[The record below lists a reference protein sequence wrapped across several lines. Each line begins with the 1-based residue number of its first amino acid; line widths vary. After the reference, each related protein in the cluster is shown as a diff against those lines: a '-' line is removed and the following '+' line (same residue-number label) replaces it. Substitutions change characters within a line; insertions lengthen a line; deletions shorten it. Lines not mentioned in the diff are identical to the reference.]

1 VNRLPRSRGVPRWV
15 SLVLVASLLAPSLVA
30 AQAALEATFADLK
43 GEVEWS
49 PAGSS
54 QFQAASLNTVLHAGD
69 RIRTAAN
76 SAARL
81 AYFEGSAT
89 QLGDAT
95 EVRIDTL
102 QQGADQ
108 NLVRL
113 TQASGTS
120 QGAVQQRPGVA
131 TSYQTETPVS
141 VTEAPP
147 MTCPWVRVDADGTT
161 LVRNYQGAQPRGS
174 ITLDVPQLSYTTTFV
189 PGPFGPVPQLV
200 PQPTTTSMTVP
211 AGSPMNLQALSDCP
225 FGDQAGDVPGV
236 GAVASAESARVANTG
251 TSSPARLLQL
261 SADSGSAAAPLS
273 GADSG
278 PSSAR
283 GAAVTDPA
291 LAARPVAQAQGGGRN
306 LRVRNT
312 AGDRI
317 ETVTVAPGE
326 ETRVRPG
333 LPPDRPLP
341 IGQIQ
346 ASERES
352 SLVAA
357 LSLLQQQ
364 MQQRDAQRELLQGVA
379 GNQLGQALS
388 TLQINQ
394 IELQRLVAQEQA
406 LLAQIAAQQADVA
419 RREQQISQAEFLLFQ
434 QTLSVLQ
441 SLTQLQS
448 AEMAVATS
456 IVQIAQLETQLEQQ
470 AQSGS
475 PPSPQQQAQLQQ
487 QLIQLDQGI
496 ARLQQQLIALQPLVN
511 NLVVSCQQIGAQ
523 LAQLPPELQAI
534 RNRLDQ
540 ASQQLGNIFQVETTV
555 ARTLVTLGQ
564 SAAGSPQALS
574 ARLQLA

>member
-1 VNRLPRSRGVPRWV
+1 MNGLPRSRGVPRW
-15 SLVLVASLLAPSLVA
+15 LTLLLVASLLAPSLVA

-49 PAGSS
+49 PAGST

-76 SAARL
+76 SVARL
-81 AYFEGSAT
+81 AYYEGSAT
-89 QLGDAT
+89 QLGDTT
-95 EVRIDTL
+95 EVRLDTL
-102 QQGADQ
+102 QQGTDQ

-113 TQASGTS
+113 TQTSGTS
-120 QGAVQQRPGVA
+120 QGEVQQRPGVA
-131 TSYQTETPVS
+131 TSYQLETPVS
-141 VTEAPP
+141 VTDASPA
-147 MTCPWVRVDADGTT
+147 TCPWVRVDTDGTT

-174 ITLDVPQLSYTTTFV
+174 VTLDVPQLTFTTIPV

-200 PQPTTTSMTVP
+200 PQATTATVTVP
-211 AGSPMNLQALSDCP
+211 AGSPANLQALSDCP
-225 FGDQAGDVPGV
+225 FGTQAGEAPGI
-236 GAVASAESARVANTG
+236 GTVASVEGAGVTNTAA
-251 TSSPARLLQL
+251 SIPARLLQL
-261 SADSGSAAAPLS
+261 STDSDRAVAPLS
-273 GADSG
+273 GGDSG
-278 PSSAR
+278 LSSVR
-283 GAAVTDPA
+283 GAAATDPA
-291 LAARPVAQAQGGGRN
+291 LAARSLAQVQGGGRN
-306 LRVRNT
+306 LLVRNT

-317 ETVTVAPGE
+317 ESVTVAPGE

-346 ASERES
+346 ASEREAS
-352 SLVAA
+352 FVAA

-379 GNQLGQALS
+379 GNQLSQALS

-394 IELQRLVAQEQA
+394 IELQRLVTQEQA
-406 LLAQIAAQQADVA
+406 LLSQIAAQQTDVA
-419 RREQQISQAEFLLFQ
+419 RREQQIAQAEFLLFQ

-496 ARLQQQLIALQPLVN
+496 ARLQQQLITLQPLVN

-540 ASQQLGNIFQVETTV
+540 ASQSRWKRRSHG
-555 ARTLVTLGQ
+555 
-564 SAAGSPQALS
+564 LS
-574 ARLQLA
+574 